1 MTMIVGACLFLTA
14 CDKDEDAITQTGVVM
29 QVNDATG
36 CQFII
41 NLDGGKKIEP
51 INYETEKVQPFMV
64 NNRRVSV
71 NYKLR
76 KDFITPCQNAEA
88 AEILEIRNVGQ

>member
-1 MTMIVGACLFLTA
+1 MTMIVGASLFLAA
-14 CDKDEDAITQTGVVM
+14 CDKDEDAVTQTGVVM
-29 QVNDATG
+29 QVNDAAG

-41 NLDGGKKIEP
+41 NLDGGKRIEP

-76 KDFITPCQNAEA
+76 KDFVTPCQNAEA
-88 AEILEIRNVGQ
+88 AEILEIRAVTQ